1 MSSCRRFNIFYLSF
15 GIIRCSIF
23 DHSLLMKFKIFKFQE
38 VTSTNEIAINL
49 IKKKRIISGYVY
61 ANTQTNGKGT
71 HGKKWISIKGNL
83 FGSIFFPLKNN
94 YPPFSEFSI
103 INSILISDVIKHF
116 CGGKNISLKFP
127 NDVFLNGK
135 KVCGILQE
143 LVTINNK
150 KFLIIGVGINIISSP
165 DINEKYKT
173 TNILFETHKKPKI
186 KEIIDVDIEEVE
198 IIKENIIFKIP
209 GKLN

>member
-1 MSSCRRFNIFYLSF
+1 
-15 GIIRCSIF
+15 
-23 DHSLLMKFKIFKFQE
+23 MKFKIFKFQE

-135 KVCGILQE
+135 KVCGLLQE
-143 LVTINNK
+143 VITSRK
-150 KFLIIGVGINIISSP
+150 EKFLIIGIGINIISNPSFNDRYKATNMFLETNKKISVR
-165 DINEKYKT
+165 DILKYIILSYKNFFIGLNSYNFEKYK
-173 TNILFETHKKPKI
+173 KKA
-186 KEIIDVDIEEVE
+186 ELMS
-198 IIKENIIFKIP
+198 
-209 GKLN
+209 LNYNK